1 MRPALRPLRR
11 LPGFRR
17 RRLPPAAA
25 AAQAAAS
32 GQPPSAASVAAA
44 AQAAG
49 VPPAAAA
56 AAGQAAAAAASGQ
69 VPGADSI
76 AAAAGAAGVPPAA
89 VAAAAG
95 AAGAA
100 GAAAGAAA
108 AAGAPAAAIPGA
120 PAAAIPGAPA
130 AAVPGAAAAA
140 VPAAPGAAAAPAAPA
155 APGSPAAPAA
165 QPGGDVAPAA
175 AQPGATD
182 APGGGGAP
190 AAAGASSV
198 QRAKLEIEGKP
209 PIDCLFNP
217 AQYSISKTNGYQ
229 VQSIPGVSFGVPQFV
244 GGAPRQMTVELLFDV
259 TLSTPA
265 KASVRPITDALFA
278 MMEVPNGGSGA
289 GSAPPTVTFRW
300 GAYESF
306 KAVPASLD
314 VRFVLFRADGEPVR
328 AWAQM
333 TLLQV
338 APDPRTGGGVPAG
351 QNPTTRSAEAGS
363 SCIVSEGDSLP
374 SLAYDAYGDPT
385 AWRTIARAN
394 NINDPLNLR
403 PGRRLAIPE
412 VPS

>member
-1 MRPALRPLRR
+1 M
-11 LPGFRR
+11 
-17 RRLPPAAA
+17 
-25 AAQAAAS
+25 
-32 GQPPSAASVAAA
+32 
-44 AQAAG
+44 
-49 VPPAAAA
+49 
-56 AAGQAAAAAASGQ
+56 
-69 VPGADSI
+69 
-76 AAAAGAAGVPPAA
+76 PPAA

-95 AAGAA
+95 AAGVAA
-100 GAAAGAAA
+100 GAAAAAGIGGAAPPAVPGAPADAAGAAA
-108 AAGAPAAAIPGA
+108 AAGAPGAAAAG
-120 PAAAIPGAPA
+120 
-130 AAVPGAAAAA
+130 AVPGAPGA
-140 VPAAPGAAAAPAAPA
+140 PAAPGAAAAGAPAAPA
-155 APGSPAAPAA
+155 PAGGAAAGTPGAAAGATPAGAE
-165 QPGGDVAPAA
+165 QPGTDVAAA

-182 APGGGGAP
+182 APGGGGAA
-190 AAAGASSV
+190 AAAGPSSV

-265 KASVRPITDALFA
+265 KPSVRPITDALFA

-300 GAYESF
+300 GSYESF

-385 AWRTIARAN
+385 TWRTIARAN
-394 NINDPLNLR
+394 NINDPMNLR
-403 PGRRLAIPE
+403 PGRRLSIPE